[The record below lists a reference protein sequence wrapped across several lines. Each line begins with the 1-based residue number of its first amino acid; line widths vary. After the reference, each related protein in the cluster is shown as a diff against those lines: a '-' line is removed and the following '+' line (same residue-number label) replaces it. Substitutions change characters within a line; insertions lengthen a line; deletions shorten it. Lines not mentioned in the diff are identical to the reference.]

1 MKLWQRIFLTALLL
15 VILATTIT
23 GWMIQSKNFR
33 STIQQEKER
42 AAAAHANL
50 AAGISS
56 QIVYQRM
63 LFSLPALG
71 EKQVQQIAGTF
82 LNENIDISGAALYLD
97 GTVVQ
102 IYPAQAAE
110 RAKVFVDSIQEKD
123 VCLQQIIH
131 DAHSV
136 YLMNGSIL
144 TIEEKDYL
152 LYTEKSLNAL
162 YAAKAEQMR
171 MICYINLLTASVIAV
186 LLLVTTYLHL
196 RPLSAIQIGLEQ
208 ITQGDYHTRI
218 KSKGAVE
225 LRQLAAHINDM
236 AEATEQHMEQLQQ
249 TADSRK
255 QFVDSF
261 AHELKT
267 PLTSIMGFGDLMR
280 VTRSMDAGM
289 RQEYAQIIVTEAKR
303 LQTLSGK
310 LLQLATAEHVQTEQ
324 QQVFAA
330 ALFEEIRVA
339 TAPMCL
345 HNRVRLSVHCDK
357 TILTID
363 KELFKS
369 LLYNLIDNAVK
380 ASHTGSEIRLSCKTR
395 RGKSIIAVE
404 DHGIGM
410 NAQQLQHATEPFYM
424 ADKAR
429 SRKENGAGLG
439 LSLCSEIAHLHNT
452 QLHIRSHEGKGTIVW
467 LVMPTS
473 GG

>member
-144 TIEEKDYL
+144 TIEEKYYL
-152 LYTEKSLNAL
+152 LYT
-162 YAAKAEQMR
+162 
-171 MICYINLLTASVIAV
+171 
-186 LLLVTTYLHL
+186 
-196 RPLSAIQIGLEQ
+196 
-208 ITQGDYHTRI
+208 
-218 KSKGAVE
+218 
-225 LRQLAAHINDM
+225 
-236 AEATEQHMEQLQQ
+236 
-249 TADSRK
+249 
-255 QFVDSF
+255 
-261 AHELKT
+261 
-267 PLTSIMGFGDLMR
+267 
-280 VTRSMDAGM
+280 
-289 RQEYAQIIVTEAKR
+289 
-303 LQTLSGK
+303 
-310 LLQLATAEHVQTEQ
+310 
-324 QQVFAA
+324 
-330 ALFEEIRVA
+330 
-339 TAPMCL
+339 
-345 HNRVRLSVHCDK
+345 
-357 TILTID
+357 
-363 KELFKS
+363 
-369 LLYNLIDNAVK
+369 
-380 ASHTGSEIRLSCKTR
+380 
-395 RGKSIIAVE
+395 
-404 DHGIGM
+404 
-410 NAQQLQHATEPFYM
+410 
-424 ADKAR
+424 
-429 SRKENGAGLG
+429 
-439 LSLCSEIAHLHNT
+439 
-452 QLHIRSHEGKGTIVW
+452 
-467 LVMPTS
+467 
-473 GG
+473 